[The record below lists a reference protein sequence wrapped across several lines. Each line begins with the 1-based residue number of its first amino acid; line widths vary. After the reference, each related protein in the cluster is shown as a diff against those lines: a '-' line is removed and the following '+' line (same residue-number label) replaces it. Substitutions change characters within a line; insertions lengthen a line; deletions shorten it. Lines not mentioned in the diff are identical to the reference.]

1 MAITCKNLWFRYEKY
16 ERDII
21 KGLYFSVKRGEIF
34 AILGGNGT
42 GKSTTMWLLSG
53 VKKPYRGKITKKGKV
68 ALLPQSVQ
76 NLFSRDKVSKE
87 LEGCENSLIEEMGN
101 LLRKLSADG
110 KTIIIVSH
118 DLDFC
123 GEYADRCGM
132 FADGKLI
139 AVNNSRD
146 FFTSNNFYTTTVAK
160 MSRSTIKG
168 AVKMEDI
175 VCYLKNV

>member
-1 MAITCKNLWFRYEKY
+1 MALAKILMENP
-16 ERDII
+16 DILLLDEPT
-21 KGLYFSVKRGEIF
+21 K
-34 AILGGNGT
+34 AIDE
-42 GKSTTMWLLSG
+42 
-53 VKKPYRGKITKKGKV
+53 VY
-68 ALLPQSVQ
+68 
-76 NLFSRDKVSKE
+76 KE
-87 LEGCENSLIEEMGN
+87 ELGN

-146 FFTSNNFYTTTVAK
+146 FFTSNNFYTTTMAK